1 MSGLSWRFGPGRSGF
16 ARQGLRSFLFAGT
29 ILLSGASAAQAQTL
43 EQALSAAYSNNP
55 ALLAER
61 AELRATDEGVPQA
74 LGRWRPTVELVGSL
88 GLNQTRQNFGA
99 NDVDTTPRTLTFQVV
114 QNLYEGG
121 GTTARVAVAEA
132 EVKAARARLLGTEQG
147 ILLDTVTAY
156 MDVVQNTA
164 VLDLNRQNERRLERQ
179 LEATRDRF
187 EVGEV
192 TRTDVAQA
200 ESRVSRAQADT
211 IAAAGDLE
219 VSRAAYQEVVGEL
232 PGALTQPD
240 AFPEIP
246 TGREEAITI
255 AQDRN
260 PVVVAALFDLE
271 AAERTVRVQA
281 ADLLPTVDLV
291 GQAEHNRDSGVE
303 DGRQSTLNVTA
314 TVTVPIYQ
322 QGIATSE
329 IRTARQQ
336 AAQAERLI
344 DDARRQATE
353 DATAA
358 WETYETALAQ
368 IRAFE
373 DEVRATSIALEGV
386 EQEAAVGSRTVLDV
400 LDAEQELLDAQVN
413 LVRAERDEVVAL
425 YDLLAAVGNLTA
437 AGLALPVQVYDE
449 QFYYDAVRDSVYD
462 LDTWNE
468 VFPGIVPKKSE

>member
-1 MSGLSWRFGPGRSGF
+1 MTSVNLCAGAAGRARTVAAAAVLAAGGVIAGLAP
-16 ARQGLRSFLFAGT
+16 
-29 ILLSGASAAQAQTL
+29 ASSQTL
-43 EQALSAAYSNNP
+43 EQALSAAYESNP

-61 AELRATDEGVPQA
+61 AELRAVDEGVPQA
-74 LGRWRPTVELVGSL
+74 LGRWRPTVELVGTL
-88 GLNQTRQNFGA
+88 AANQTRQNVGA
-99 NDVDTTPRTLTFQVV
+99 NDVDTTPRSIAFQVT

-121 GTTARVAVAEA
+121 GTTARIAAAEA
-132 EVKAARARLLGTEQG
+132 EVRAARARLSDTEQG
-147 ILLDTVTAY
+147 VLFDVVTAF
-156 MDVVQNTA
+156 MDVVQDSA
-164 VLDLNRQNERRLERQ
+164 VLDLNTQNERRLVRQ
-179 LEATRDRF
+179 LEATQDRF

-211 IAAAGDLE
+211 ISAAGDLE

-232 PGALTQPD
+232 PGVLTPPD
-240 AFPEIP
+240 AFPDIP
-246 TGREEAITI
+246 TSRDEAITI

-260 PVVVAALFDLE
+260 PVVLAAVFDLE
-271 AAERTVRVQA
+271 AAERNIRVEA
-281 ADLLPTVDLV
+281 ADLLPTVDLQ
-291 GQAEHNRDSGVE
+291 GQASHTQEGVADDS
-303 DGRQSTLNVTA
+303 RQSTLNVTA

-329 IRTARQQ
+329 IRQARQL
-336 AAQAERLI
+336 AAQAKRLI
-344 DDARRQATE
+344 DDARRIAIE

-358 WETYETALAQ
+358 WETYQTALAQ

-425 YDLLAAVGNLTA
+425 YDLLAAVGGLTA
-437 AGLALPVQVYDE
+437 GGLALPVEAYDD
-449 QFYYDAVRDSVYD
+449 QFYYNAVRDSLYD

-468 VFPGIVPKKSE
+468 IFPGIVPSKTE